1 MRLRS
6 KRRAVRRLIL
16 WGTLTALLLLWAV
29 LAPHMTPN
37 DPYLV
42 DLTIARR
49 PPSAAYPMGTDSL
62 GRCLLSRI
70 MAGAPATLFYSLL
83 VVAITFL
90 TGTLIGVLC
99 GYFGG
104 ALDAVVMGLVD
115 ILLAFPGIILCI
127 AVAGFLGSGMR
138 NAVIALSVTGW
149 TQYAR
154 LARGRVQSLRR
165 DVFLQAA
172 AFTGAPPWK
181 LILRHVLPNTVPS
194 LIVTASLS
202 VGGTIMEM
210 AALSFLGLGAQ
221 TPMAEWGVLIN
232 EGRSLIQTNPNLSL
246 FPGLFIFLAVVLFNL
261 LGDSLRDVLDPRD

>member
-1 MRLRS
+1 MLLCSRQQAL
-6 KRRAVRRLIL
+6 RRLLI
-16 WGTLTALLLLWAV
+16 WGGLTAALLLWAV

-42 DLTIARR
+42 DLSIARQ
-49 PPSAAYPMGTDSL
+49 PPSTLYPMGTDHL

-83 VVAITFL
+83 VVGITFIL
-90 TGTLIGVLC
+90 GSAVGILC

-104 ALDAVVMGLVD
+104 VLDTVVMGVVD

-127 AVAGFLGSGMR
+127 AVAGFLGAGMG
-138 NAVIALSVTGW
+138 NAVIALSLTGW

-154 LARGRVQSLRR
+154 LARGRVLTMRE
-165 DVFLQAA
+165 DIFLQAA
-172 AFTGAPPWK
+172 RLSGSHPIQI
-181 LILRHVLPNTVPS
+181 ILRHVLPNTLPV
-194 LIVTASLS
+194 LVVTAALS

-210 AALSFLGLGAQ
+210 AALSFLGLGAK

-232 EGRSLIQTNPNLSL
+232 EGRGLLQTNPNLVL
-246 FPGLFIFLAVVLFNL
+246 FPGAFIFFAVILFNL
-261 LGDSLRDVLDPRD
+261 LGDSIRDVLDVRG

>member
-1 MRLRS
+1 MRRPG
-6 KRRAVRRLIL
+6 KRGLLL
-16 WGTLTALLLLWAV
+16 WSALVALLLVWAIA
-29 LAPHMTPN
+29 APHITPN

-42 DLTIARR
+42 DLTIARQ

-70 MAGAPATLFYSLL
+70 MAGAPATLFYSLM
-83 VVAITFL
+83 VVGITFV
-90 TGTLIGVLC
+90 TGSLIGIVC

-104 ALDAVVMGLVD
+104 LLDAVAMRVVD

-127 AVAGFLGSGMR
+127 AVAGFLGSGMK
-138 NAVIALSVTGW
+138 NAVIALAVTGW

-154 LARGRVQSLRR
+154 LARGRVLAMRE

-172 AFTGAPPWK
+172 K
-181 LILRHVLPNTVPS
+181 LSGSGPLKIIFRHVLPNTLPV
-194 LIVTASLS
+194 LVVTAALS

-221 TPMAEWGVLIN
+221 TPMAEWGVLVN

-261 LGDSLRDVLDPRD
+261 LGDSLRDAMDHRG